1 MYARTGAALL
11 FMLMTGASALAAD
24 ERYPNLSNDQL
35 QGTEDEQS
43 ACMSDAMKLCEN
55 EIPARAAVLKCL
67 QANRRA
73 LTKEC
78 RDVLRSRGR

>member
-11 FMLMTGASALAAD
+11 FMLMTGASALAAA
-24 ERYPNLSNDQL
+24 ERYPNFCKYQL
-35 QGTEDEQS
+35 QGTVDEQS
-43 ACMSDAMKLCEN
+43 AWLSDAMKLWEN

>member
-11 FMLMTGASALAAD
+11 FMLMTGAVALAAD
-24 ERYPNLSNDQL
+24 DRYPNSSGDQL

-78 RDVLRSRGR
+78 RDVLRKKGR